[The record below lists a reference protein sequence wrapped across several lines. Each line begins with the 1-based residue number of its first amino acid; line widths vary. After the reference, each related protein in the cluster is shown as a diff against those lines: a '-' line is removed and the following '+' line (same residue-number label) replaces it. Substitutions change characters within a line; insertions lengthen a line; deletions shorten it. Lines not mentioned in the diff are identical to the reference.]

1 MNILPAVVEGDWRDP
16 HLLLGGDRLALG
28 RQVPIGMGE
37 PVLVGIRPE
46 HLAVAP
52 PGAPFDR
59 CLHGLVELVE
69 ATGPYDLVRVH
80 HPVGEFMA
88 RAEPGSAP
96 AVGTAIEMMV
106 ARRHIR
112 LFDPG
117 TERALE

>member
-1 MNILPAVVEGDWRDP
+1 MTRTCGWAATGWRWADKCRS
-16 HLLLGGDRLALG
+16 GS
-28 RQVPIGMGE
+28 GE

-46 HLAVAP
+46 HLTVAP
-52 PGAPFDR
+52 PGTPFDR

-69 ATGPYDLVRVH
+69 ATGPHDLVRVH
-80 HPVGEFMA
+80 HPVGVFMA
-88 RAEPGSAP
+88 RAEPGAAP
-96 AVGTAIEMMV
+96 AVGSAIEVMVV